1 MDVAYHPQTQQ
12 IGLMCGTC
20 YLHDEDYLGPQGN
33 NAPRQIILKHEVENG
48 RYDLMAVSLRFL
60 QKRYLVDL
68 LKSIAPTVATVL
80 GGPLAGL
87 AVKTLGDAIGID
99 EPTQDKI
106 ERALTGSQLT
116 AEQILA
122 IKNAEQALV
131 VKMKELDIR
140 LEEVEGKDRDSARQM
155 QIQTRARTPA
165 VLSWVIVTA
174 ALGLEGYVMTQGIP
188 VAVQDVV
195 AGRIL
200 GTLDAAL
207 LTVITFWLGA
217 AHQTQSRGADRK

>member
-1 MDVAYHPQTQQ
+1 M
-12 IGLMCGTC
+12 
-20 YLHDEDYLGPQGN
+20 
-33 NAPRQIILKHEVENG
+33 K
-48 RYDLMAVSLRFL
+48 
-60 QKRYLVDL
+60 LVDL
-68 LKSIAPTVATVL
+68 LKTIAPTVATVL

-87 AVKTLGDAIGID
+87 AVKTLGDAIGVD

-122 IKNAEQALV
+122 IKTAEQTLAAKL
-131 VKMKELDIR
+131 KELDIR
-140 LEEVEGKDRDSARQM
+140 LEEVEAKDRDSARQM
-155 QIQTRARTPA
+155 QIQTRAKTPA

-174 ALGLEGYVMTQGIP
+174 ALGLEGYVMIQGIP
-188 VAVQDVV
+188 AAVQDLV

-217 AHQTQSRGADRK
+217 AHQAQSRGADRK